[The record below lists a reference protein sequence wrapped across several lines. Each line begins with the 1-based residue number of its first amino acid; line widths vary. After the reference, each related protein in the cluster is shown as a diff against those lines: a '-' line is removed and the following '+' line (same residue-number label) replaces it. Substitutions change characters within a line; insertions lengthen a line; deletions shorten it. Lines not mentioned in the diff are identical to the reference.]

1 MYAKNRI
8 WYIRFLYKK
17 CKWHISGGWVVY
29 QIVVRKRTLKT
40 CSGDQRIGARV
51 QVPGL
56 ILTIMVIWR
65 PIRNSLMNR
74 IRQIHFLNKELLMLQ
89 MWLSFPLVVVSL
101 PHKLGVSI
109 SAGFRVKTFS
119 PNDLFSSQHAQENW
133 EINVRLC
140 SIRRETASVPCHWVG
155 SVRIYEIGISLYSP
169 PDLAG

>member
-1 MYAKNRI
+1 MQETGFGTYAF
-8 WYIRFLYKK
+8 YIKM
-17 CKWHISGGWVVY
+17 CKWLISGGWVAY
-29 QIVVRKRTLKT
+29 QIVVLKKTLKT
-40 CSGDQRIGARV
+40 SSGDQKIGARF
-51 QVPGL
+51 QFPGL
-56 ILTIMVIWR
+56 NLTSMVIWQ
-65 PIRNSLMNR
+65 PIKNSLINR
-74 IRQIHFLNKELLMLQ
+74 IWQIHSLNKELLILQ

-101 PHKLGVSI
+101 PYKLGVSI

-169 PDLAG
+169 QDLAG

>member
-1 MYAKNRI
+1 MAHFWGMGCIPNCCSEKT
-8 WYIRFLYKK
+8 F
-17 CKWHISGGWVVY
+17 
-29 QIVVRKRTLKT
+29 KT
-40 CSGDQRIGARV
+40 CSRDQRIGARF

-56 ILTIMVIWR
+56 NLTTMVIWQ
-65 PIRNSLMNR
+65 PIRNSLIKR
-74 IRQIHFLNKELLMLQ
+74 IRRIRSLNKELLMLK

-101 PHKLGVSI
+101 AHKFDVSI

-155 SVRIYEIGISLYSP
+155 SVRIYEIGISLYFPS
-169 PDLAG
+169 DLAG

>member
-1 MYAKNRI
+1 MAHVWGMGFIPN
-8 WYIRFLYKK
+8 
-17 CKWHISGGWVVY
+17 
-29 QIVVRKRTLKT
+29 
-40 CSGDQRIGARV
+40 CSSEENAQNMFWGPEDWCSF
-51 QVPGL
+51 PGL
-56 ILTIMVIWR
+56 NLTTMVIWQ
-65 PIRNSLMNR
+65 PIRNSLINR
-74 IRQIHFLNKELLMLQ
+74 IRQIHSLNKELFMLQ